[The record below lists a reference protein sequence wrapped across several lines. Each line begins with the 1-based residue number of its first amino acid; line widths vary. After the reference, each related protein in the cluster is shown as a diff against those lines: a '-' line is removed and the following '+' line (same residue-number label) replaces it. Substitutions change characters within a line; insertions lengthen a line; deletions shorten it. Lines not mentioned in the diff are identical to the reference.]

1 MGWGYENDYGH
12 SGYSSTPAGK
22 NKGKDAKQNTALTA
36 AGEDFLR
43 NMMNNIVNDDRYSG
57 LRSSLYTGTAKDEID
72 KYLAGTGDHN
82 PGTIVEI
89 QQKMAV
95 QGSMLHNGKQHFR
108 GDWSDQPTG
117 VEDTHRENTVYDY
130 NLSVD
135 SNGDYSAIL
144 ASLGLS
150 SDYSFQSSDTLN
162 DNLQSKLRSTS
173 HAANTALDN
182 ANKALENAKKAGE
195 VTEASG
201 AGKYQKDIDAAKKG
215 VADARNEFMDFYHES
230 MVNQLVNEMAY
241 TQQVALST
249 LASKDDGI
257 SSENGQS
264 ALYQYAYST
273 LRLSRLDGEM
283 VDAEHIEQAKAI
295 IKAADPSVDFEKL
308 GKQIDD
314 ELVAQMHEDV
324 KELLK
329 DHGKSDT
336 YNDTKWLTEI
346 KAGTYNLDEALLQRF
361 DSADLSVDLVK
372 QEEQAQAK
380 TETQA
385 ETSLSGSV
393 GDFKKLEYEGQTVE
407 QKPKTKEEKLEDY
420 FMAQG
425 TKASAEDIN
434 KAWNALDAD
443 TQKKLS
449 ENLVGR
455 DNYLGPTYDIPY
467 GTPGESSALSSAR
480 SFAEGA
486 VNGDYGS
493 SGHWKYELEQSLK
506 NGDAYQLGV
515 PGSSVSKIADKYL
528 SEEDIK
534 SAFNNSACT
543 EAILESYGECAA
555 NSAISDT
562 HKDATEQIWKYLP
575 DDKKKELEDSLQGPP
590 DGKYVFKLSESDVY
604 DSDGNSIEPDVDAL
618 RANYYDELYRYAK
631 AHGDDE
637 LAGKAAKNLSGD
649 GVVKADK
656 WLEENKDYDWTKSQF
671 DANYEPSVKEV
682 EIPDA
687 QVPLGASAPESKW
700 TAEKIEALYAE
711 AGDDRTKI
719 AQLDY
724 QMATEVWKG
733 NIGTGDDRKA
743 LLGDQYERIQ
753 LCAINNVANGTMTA
767 WAQPGTDEYNKLIEN
782 LAVDG
787 AAYDICDG
795 KDIDLDDLTKQ
806 GLDDNAVLAACDKW
820 QGKDSNQ
827 AAVEQIEKSE
837 TKPADEKQTTGE
849 KPETERKQIEVP
861 ATTTTDNKPE
871 RTNNVNFTDLDINS
885 QEAFFDA
892 ACKSYVE
899 KCGWDISSPEA
910 FRAAH
915 YELDEADFSAFMGE
929 AAKAQGIIYNMD
941 YLSAFTDKT
950 AAEYDCVNM
959 PPKSAMIAAC
969 AKFSDEG
976 GICDWASYSGDF
988 SSLDGE
994 SQDKF
999 FGAACKSYADKYGW
1013 DLSSPE
1019 AYQAGEYTLDN
1030 DNFLACVDE
1039 VAKEQGVYLSQGKE
1053 LFANTTP
1060 NEVAAYAT
1068 YAAKGYAGDIKDVFS
1083 TYVALPDDSD
1093 TADTG
1098 WDMQGGFSGGS
1109 GFTVGSASLEA
1120 AAARYT
1126 TPTTSTTPTT
1136 PQTEAGLQ
1144 AGG

>member
-1 MGWGYENDYGH
+1 MASYSDY
-12 SGYSSTPAGK
+12 SKTPAGTNNANANAKLNEVQQTLFK
-22 NKGKDAKQNTALTA
+22 NMLSSIGTDSRY
-36 AGEDFLR
+36 E
-43 NMMNNIVNDDRYSG
+43 NI
-57 LRSSLYTGTAKDEID
+57 RSD
-72 KYLAGTGDHN
+72 
-82 PGTIVEI
+82 
-89 QQKMAV
+89 
-95 QGSMLHNGKQHFR
+95 
-108 GDWSDQPTG
+108 
-117 VEDTHRENTVYDY
+117 VY
-130 NLSVD
+130 
-135 SNGDYSAIL
+135 GDYKNDVDAFLSGGDFDPDHIAAVMQSMSTWCTAVGYNAYKMNERQAMAYTIEVVDKPEAIN
-144 ASLGLS
+144 AALGLPDDFKFES
-150 SDYSFQSSDTLN
+150 SEDLN
-162 DNLQSKLRSTS
+162 KKLQKELEKTR
-173 HAANTALDN
+173 AANDALKEAEDKRNKANTQYGAGALDTN
-182 ANKALENAKKAGE
+182 VNN
-195 VTEASG
+195 
-201 AGKYQKDIDAAKKG
+201 AKKG
-215 VADARNEFMDFYHES
+215 VDEARADFVELYQQTFVSNTANE
-230 MVNQLVNEMAY
+230 VAY
-241 TQQVALST
+241 YQDLWMGQAV
-249 LASKDDGI
+249 G
-257 SSENGQS
+257 NGFDTYDAQS
-264 ALYQYAYST
+264 AAYQYAYST
-273 LRLSRLDGEM
+273 LRLSRLDASM
-283 VDAEHIEQAKAI
+283 VDQEHIDAAKDI
-295 IKAADPSVDFEKL
+295 IKAANPDVDFDEL
-308 GKQIDD
+308 AKQMDD
-314 ELVAQMHEDV
+314 ELVTQMSTDLTDITYGHWHESYKDDEWHKDIENGDYDV
-324 KELLK
+324 EAVARGLL
-329 DHGKSDT
+329 DSDRNIDGK
-336 YNDTKWLTEI
+336 
-346 KAGTYNLDEALLQRF
+346 AA
-361 DSADLSVDLVK
+361 
-372 QEEQAQAK
+372 AK

-385 ETSLSGSV
+385 QNNGSA
-393 GDFKKLEYEGQTVE
+393 GDFKKLEYAGQTVE

-434 KAWNALDAD
+434 KAWNELDAD

-455 DNYLGPTYDIPY
+455 DNYRGPTYDIPY

-528 SEEDIK
+528 SDEDIK
-534 SAFNNSACT
+534 AAFNNSACT

-604 DSDGNSIEPDVDAL
+604 DSDGESIEPDIEAL

-743 LLGDQYERIQ
+743 LFGDQYERIQ

-837 TKPADEKQTTGE
+837 SKPADEKQTPMPTDEKQTPTGKT
-849 KPETERKQIEVP
+849 KPEAATDRKPIETP
-861 ATTTTDNKPE
+861 ATTSTDNKPE
-871 RTNNVNFTDLDINS
+871 RTERISLIDMDEES
-885 QEAFFDA
+885 KKKFFGTV
-892 ACKSYVE
+892 CKSYAD
-899 KCGWDISSPEA
+899 KCGWDLSSPET

-915 YELDEADFSAFMGE
+915 YETDYEDFMSFMDE
-929 AAKAQGIIYNMD
+929 AAKAQGVIYDKKQDIPVAFLNANPAAIATCAV
-941 YLSAFTDKT
+941 SADKNFECDVAEVWSAYAGEFT
-950 AAEYDCVNM
+950 
-959 PPKSAMIAAC
+959 
-969 AKFSDEG
+969 
-976 GICDWASYSGDF
+976 
-988 SSLDGE
+988 SLDTE

-999 FGAACKSYADKYGW
+999 LGTAFKSYADKNGW

-1019 AYQAGEYTLDN
+1019 AYQAGKYEIGDDFFN
-1030 DNFLACVDE
+1030 CIDE
-1039 VAKEQGVYLSQGKE
+1039 TAKEQGVTYNKDM
-1053 LFANTTP
+1053 FMHTTP
-1060 NEVAAYAT
+1060 DEVAAYAT
-1068 YAAKGYAGDIKDVFS
+1068 YAAKGYAGDVKDVFS
-1083 TYVALPDDSD
+1083 TYIASPDGTTTNADFSWNTPHPSGFSD
-1093 TADTG
+1093 TSNT
-1098 WDMQGGFSGGS
+1098 
-1109 GFTVGSASLEA
+1109 FTPGCA
-1120 AAARYT
+1120 ALMATDPSKY
-1126 TPTTSTTPTT
+1126 STTTTT

>member
-1 MGWGYENDYGH
+1 MASYSDY
-12 SGYSSTPAGK
+12 SKTPAGTNNANANAKLNEVQQTLFK
-22 NKGKDAKQNTALTA
+22 NMLSSIGTDSRY
-36 AGEDFLR
+36 E
-43 NMMNNIVNDDRYSG
+43 NI
-57 LRSSLYTGTAKDEID
+57 RS
-72 KYLAGTGDHN
+72 N
-82 PGTIVEI
+82 
-89 QQKMAV
+89 
-95 QGSMLHNGKQHFR
+95 
-108 GDWSDQPTG
+108 
-117 VEDTHRENTVYDY
+117 VY
-130 NLSVD
+130 
-135 SNGDYSAIL
+135 GDYKNDVDAFLSGGNFDPDHIATVMQNMSTWCTAVGYNAYQMSERKAMAYTIEVVDKPEAIN
-144 ASLGLS
+144 AALGLPDDFKFES
-150 SDYSFQSSDTLN
+150 SEDLN
-162 DNLQSKLRSTS
+162 KKLQKELEKTR
-173 HAANTALDN
+173 AANDSLKEAEDKRDK
-182 ANKALENAKKAGE
+182 AN
-195 VTEASG
+195 TQYG
-201 AGKYQKDIDAAKKG
+201 AGVLDTNVDNAKKG
-215 VADARNEFMDFYHES
+215 VDEARADFVELYKQTVISNTANE
-230 MVNQLVNEMAY
+230 VAY
-241 TQQVALST
+241 YQDQWMGQAV
-249 LASKDDGI
+249 G
-257 SSENGQS
+257 NGFDTYDAQS
-264 ALYQYAYST
+264 AAYQYAYST
-273 LRLSRLDGEM
+273 LRLSRLDASM
-283 VDAEHIEQAKAI
+283 VDQEHLDAAKDI
-295 IKAADPSVDFEKL
+295 IKAANPDVDFDEL
-308 GKQIDD
+308 AKQMDDDFVTQMGADLTDITYGHWHESYKDD
-314 ELVAQMHEDV
+314 EWHKDIENGDYDVEAVARG
-324 KELLK
+324 LL
-329 DHGKSDT
+329 DSDRNIDGK
-336 YNDTKWLTEI
+336 
-346 KAGTYNLDEALLQRF
+346 AA
-361 DSADLSVDLVK
+361 
-372 QEEQAQAK
+372 AK

-385 ETSLSGSV
+385 QNNGSA
-393 GDFKKLEYEGQTVE
+393 GDFKKLEYAGQTIE

-486 VNGDYGS
+486 VEGDYGS

-528 SEEDIK
+528 SDEDIK
-534 SAFNNSACT
+534 AAFNNSACT

-604 DSDGNSIEPDVDAL
+604 DSDGNSIEPDVEAL
-618 RANYYDELYRYAK
+618 RADYYDELYRYAK

-637 LAGKAAKNLSGD
+637 LAGKAAKNLPGD

-743 LLGDQYERIQ
+743 LFGDQYERIQ
-753 LCAINNVANGTMTA
+753 LCAINNVANGSMTA

-837 TKPADEKQTTGE
+837 TKPADEKQATGE
-849 KPETERKQIEVP
+849 KPETDRKQIETP

-871 RTNNVNFTDLDINS
+871 RTERVSFAAMDTES
-885 QEAFFDA
+885 QEKFFGS
-892 ACKSYVE
+892 ACKSYAE
-899 KCGWDISSPEA
+899 KCGWDLSSPEA

-915 YELDEADFSAFMGE
+915 YEFDEADFSTFMNE
-929 AAKAQGIIYNMD
+929 TAKAQGIIYDTD
-941 YLSAFTDKT
+941 YLTSFTEE
-950 AAEYDCVNM
+950 AAKVNGYTNTL
-959 PPKSAMIAAC
+959 PKSATIAAY
-969 AKFSDEG
+969 ATFSDK
-976 GICDWASYSGDF
+976 DYRTNWAVDDLCAYAGDLN
-988 SSLDGE
+988 SMDGE

-1019 AYQAGEYTLDN
+1019 AYQAGKYTLDN

-1039 VAKEQGVYLSQGKE
+1039 VAKEQGICYNKE
-1053 LFANTTP
+1053 TFANNSP
-1060 NEVAAYAT
+1060 DNVAAYAA
-1068 YAAKGYAGDIKDVFS
+1068 YAAKDYAGDVSDLFE
-1083 TYVALPDDSD
+1083 TYVSLPDDSN

-1098 WDMQGGFSGGS
+1098 WNTQGGFSGG

-1120 AAARYT
+1120 AAAKYT

>member
-1 MGWGYENDYGH
+1 MATDY
-12 SGYSSTPAGK
+12 SVYDETPAGTNNASAHAKLNETQQTLFK
-22 NKGKDAKQNTALTA
+22 NMLH
-36 AGEDFLR
+36 
-43 NMMNNIVNDDRYSG
+43 NIGTDDRYANI
-57 LRSSLYTGTAKDEID
+57 RSS
-72 KYLAGTGDHN
+72 
-82 PGTIVEI
+82 
-89 QQKMAV
+89 
-95 QGSMLHNGKQHFR
+95 
-108 GDWSDQPTG
+108 
-117 VEDTHRENTVYDY
+117 VY
-130 NLSVD
+130 
-135 SNGDYSAIL
+135 GDYKSDVDAFLSGGNFDPDHIAAVMQNMSTQCTAIGYSTYQMKERYAMAYTIDEVDRPAIN
-144 ASLGLS
+144 ASLGLPDDFKFES
-150 SDYSFQSSDTLN
+150 SEDLN
-162 DNLQSKLRSTS
+162 KKLQNELEKTR
-173 HAANTALDN
+173 AANDVLKDAEDKRNN
-182 ANKALENAKKAGE
+182 AN
-195 VTEASG
+195 TQYG
-201 AGKYQKDIDAAKKG
+201 AGVLDTNVDNAKKG
-215 VADARNEFMDFYHES
+215 VDEARADFVELYRQTAVSNTANE
-230 MVNQLVNEMAY
+230 VAY
-241 TQQVALST
+241 YQDMWMEQAVA
-249 LASKDDGI
+249 
-257 SSENGQS
+257 NGFNTYDSQW
-264 ALYQYAYST
+264 AAYEYAYST
-273 LRLSRLDGEM
+273 LRLSRLDASM
-283 VDAEHIEQAKAI
+283 VDQEHLDAAKDI
-295 IKAADPSVDFEKL
+295 IKAANPDVDFDEL
-308 GKQIDD
+308 AKQMDD
-314 ELVAQMHEDV
+314 EFVTQMSKDLTDITYGHFYESYKDDEWHKDIESGDYDVEAVARG
-324 KELLK
+324 LL
-329 DHGKSDT
+329 DSDRNIDGK
-336 YNDTKWLTEI
+336 
-346 KAGTYNLDEALLQRF
+346 AA
-361 DSADLSVDLVK
+361 
-372 QEEQAQAK
+372 AK

-385 ETSLSGSV
+385 QNNGSA
-393 GDFKKLEYEGQTVE
+393 GDFKKLEYAGQTVE

-455 DNYLGPTYDIPY
+455 DNYLGPTYNIPY

-543 EAILESYGECAA
+543 EAILKSYGECTA

-604 DSDGNSIEPDVDAL
+604 DSDGESIEPDVEAL

-637 LAGKAAKNLSGD
+637 LAGKAAKNLPGD

-671 DANYEPSVKEV
+671 DADYEPPAKEV

-687 QVPLGASAPESKW
+687 QVPLAASAPESKW

-733 NIGTGDDRKA
+733 NIGTGDDRKT

-753 LCAINNVANGTMTA
+753 LCAINNVANGTMSA

-837 TKPADEKQTTGE
+837 SKPADEKQTPTGKTE
-849 KPETERKQIEVP
+849 PEAATDRKQIQTP
-861 ATTTTDNKPE
+861 TTTADDKPE
-871 RTNNVNFTDLDINS
+871 RT
-885 QEAFFDA
+885 
-892 ACKSYVE
+892 
-899 KCGWDISSPEA
+899 
-910 FRAAH
+910 
-915 YELDEADFSAFMGE
+915 
-929 AAKAQGIIYNMD
+929 
-941 YLSAFTDKT
+941 DKT
-950 AAEYDCVNM
+950 AFKDL
-959 PPKSAMIAAC
+959 S
-969 AKFSDEG
+969 SDDQ
-976 GICDWASYSGDF
+976 IK
-988 SSLDGE
+988 L
-994 SQDKF
+994 
-999 FGAACKSYADKYGW
+999 FGAASDAYAKKMGW
-1013 DLSSPE
+1013 DLSSPD
-1019 AYQAGEYTLDN
+1019 AFKAGNYELSN
-1030 DNFLACVDE
+1030 DDFFACMDAA
-1039 VAKEQGVYLSQGKE
+1039 AKEQGVVYDKE
-1053 LFANTTP
+1053 TLASSLNKQS
-1060 NEVAAYAT
+1060 VAGYAT
-1068 YAAKGYAGDIKDVFS
+1068 YAASGYAGDVKDVLSVYMAIPEETS
-1083 TYVALPDDSD
+1083 T
-1093 TADTG
+1093 
-1098 WDMQGGFSGGS
+1098 
-1109 GFTVGSASLEA
+1109 SA
-1120 AAARYT
+1120 
-1126 TPTTSTTPTT
+1126 TPTAGSTASVPQTTESIVKDSVACYNSLMASKSGTQSTTTTT
-1136 PQTEAGLQ
+1136 PQAEAGLEVV
-1144 AGG
+1144 